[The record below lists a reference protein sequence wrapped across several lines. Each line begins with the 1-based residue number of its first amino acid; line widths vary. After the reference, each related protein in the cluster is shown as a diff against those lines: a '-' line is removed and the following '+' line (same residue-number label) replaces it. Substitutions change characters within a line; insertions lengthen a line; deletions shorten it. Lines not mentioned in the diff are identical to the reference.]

1 VSTTPRVLIFDF
13 DGTLADS
20 MQTVFE
26 VYNSLAP
33 DMGLP
38 LISAGE
44 IPRLRELGPLRALDA
59 YGVPLWRVPVLL
71 QRVRR
76 ELERRA
82 AVPAIFPGLDQ
93 VFEMPAIRTARRLIL
108 SSNSR
113 SNIERF
119 LNRHRLSSFERIDAG
134 ASLFGK
140 ARRLQRLLK
149 ISHLDPADVVYVGDE
164 LRDLEAAREVGATSV
179 AVSWGYAERGV
190 LQAHEPDF
198 LVDDAWHLGKVLTQL
213 LAPHREPGA

>member
-1 VSTTPRVLIFDF
+1 MSTPSRVLIFDF

-20 MQTVFE
+20 MQMVFE

-33 DMGLP
+33 GMSLP
-38 LISAGE
+38 LVSAGE

-82 AVPAIFPGLDQ
+82 TVPALFPGLDQ
-93 VFEMPAIRTARRLIL
+93 VFERPEIRQARRLIL

-113 SNIERF
+113 ANIERF
-119 LNRHRLSSFERIDAG
+119 LNRYRLSSFERIDAG

-149 ISHLDPADVVYVGDE
+149 VSHLAPSNVVYVGDE

-179 AVSWGYAERGV
+179 AVSWGYAERQV
-190 LQAHEPDF
+190 LLNHEPDF
-198 LVDDAWHLGKVLTQL
+198 LVDDAWHLGQVLAEL
-213 LAPHREPGA
+213 LAPK

>member
-1 VSTTPRVLIFDF
+1 
-13 DGTLADS
+13 
-20 MQTVFE
+20 MVFE

-38 LISAGE
+38 LVAAGE

-71 QRVRR
+71 QRIRR

-82 AVPAIFPGLDQ
+82 VVPAIFPGLET
-93 VFEMPAIRTARRLIL
+93 VFEVPEVRQTRRLIL

-119 LNRHRLSSFERIDAG
+119 LTRYRLNDFERIDAG

-149 ISHLDPADVVYVGDE
+149 VSHMVPSEVIYVGDE
-164 LRDLEAAREVGATSV
+164 LRDLEAAREVGATSI
-179 AVSWGYAERGV
+179 AVSWGYAERRV
-190 LQAHEPDF
+190 LHRSEPDF
-198 LVDDAWHLGKVLTQL
+198 LVDDAWQLGKVLSEL
-213 LAPHREPGA
+213 LASPP